1 MHIPC
6 PNCKQYKTPSLTV
19 DGLVFRNNRILLI
32 KRKREPFK
40 NKYALPGGF
49 VDYGETTEKA
59 VVREIWEETHLK
71 TEINQLIGIY
81 SQPKRDPRRHTITI
95 AYSLQVKSGTLKA
108 GSDASLVKWFDLD
121 SLPQLAFDHEQIIT
135 DFRNKNKIA
144 TTYKGWDL
152 NKKLIFCSHTRHI
165 MHASLL
171 ISKFV
176 IEQGH
181 VPINSF
187 TNFGYFL
194 YELAPR
200 HDITESINNII
211 NRCDEQWVFGPITE
225 GVRLEIE
232 MCRQIGKPI
241 RFFDITEDE
250 IPCLITEVD
259 EKYLQKKK
267 L

>member
-1 MHIPC
+1 MQNKC
-6 PNCKQYKTPSLTV
+6 TACNQYKTPSLAV
-19 DGLVFRNNRILLI
+19 DGILFQQGKILLI
-32 KRKREPFK
+32 KRKHEPFK
-40 NKYALPGGF
+40 NRYALPGGF
-49 VDYGETTEKA
+49 IEYGETAEKA
-59 VVREIWEETHLK
+59 VIREVWEETHLK
-71 TEINQLIGIY
+71 TGVSQLIGVY
-81 SQPKRDPRRHTITI
+81 SQPKRDPRRHTISL
-95 AYSLQVKSGTLKA
+95 AYALHIKSGTLKA
-108 GSDASLVKWFDLD
+108 GSDANLVKWFEIDK
-121 SLPQLAFDHEQIIT
+121 LPKLAFDHEQIIA
-135 DFRNKNKIA
+135 DFRNKNKIT
-144 TTYKGWDL
+144 TTYNGWDL
-152 NKKLIFCSHTRHI
+152 SKKLIFCSHTRHI

-171 ISKFV
+171 INKFV
-176 IEQGH
+176 IEQGC

-232 MCRQIGKPI
+232 MCRTIGKPV

-259 EKYLQKKK
+259 EKTLAKRK